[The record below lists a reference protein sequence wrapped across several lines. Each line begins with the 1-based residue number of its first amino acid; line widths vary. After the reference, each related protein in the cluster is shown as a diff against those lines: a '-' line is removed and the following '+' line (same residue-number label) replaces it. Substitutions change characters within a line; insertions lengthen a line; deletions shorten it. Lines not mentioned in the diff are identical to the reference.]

1 MTLFPMDVEEQGHP
15 QAGGLGQA
23 DRWLGRV
30 VARTLNHAQRQT
42 AFVRSAL
49 CALATWRSR

>member
-30 VARTLNHAQRQT
+30 VACSLNYAQRQT
-42 AFVRSAL
+42 AFVRRSL
-49 CALATWRSR
+49 RALATWRSL